1 MLQKAYYFS
10 SINRWQSKFSKT
22 TDVPFTSIY
31 IDNNLY
37 SANNSYCILPS
48 HSILDKISFISITC
62 PLDQT
67 YCFRFCKPVN
77 RWEKC
82 HNWCSSWSSLCQE
95 PTRTLIQKLKP
106 NYLISCWFWNI
117 KTKYY
122 QSNIFQIFL

>member
-1 MLQKAYYFS
+1 MVKSETIDNFCFKKRIISHQLIDDNQNF
-10 SINRWQSKFSKT
+10 QKT

-77 RWEKC
+77 R
-82 HNWCSSWSSLCQE
+82 
-95 PTRTLIQKLKP
+95 
-106 NYLISCWFWNI
+106 
-117 KTKYY
+117 
-122 QSNIFQIFL
+122 